1 MDNVTVDGFEM
12 RHLSD
17 GFSSNSLYR
26 ERKIALELMSPH
38 EYGGKQENVGRRNR
52 DNETKAKNCLRYR
65 RRTRKGRR

>member
-26 ERKIALELMSPH
+26 ERKMALELMSP
-38 EYGGKQENVGRRNR
+38 RREAGER
-52 DNETKAKNCLRYR
+52 DGMKKKRQRDESK
-65 RRTRKGRR
+65 